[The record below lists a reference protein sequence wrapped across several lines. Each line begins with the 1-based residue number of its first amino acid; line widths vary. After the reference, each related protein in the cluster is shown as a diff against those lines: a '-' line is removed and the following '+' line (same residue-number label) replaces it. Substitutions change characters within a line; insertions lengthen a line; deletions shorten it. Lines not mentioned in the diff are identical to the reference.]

1 MSFKVFWIR
10 TIAKHA
16 AASPA
21 LRRTLIGVLNRV
33 PTVKRR
39 MKRALAHAN
48 TLASQGIMDAGGP
61 GAEDALLSRQARR
74 TLADLRQE
82 TERIKARRAINVKRR

>member
-1 MSFKVFWIR
+1 MTFKAFWIQTVAR
-10 TIAKHA
+10 RA
-16 AASPA
+16 AASPP
-21 LRRTLIGVLNRV
+21 LRRLLIGVLNRV
-33 PTVKRR
+33 PVVKRR
-39 MKRALAHAN
+39 IKRALAHAN
-48 TLASQGIMDAGGP
+48 TLASQGIMAAGGP